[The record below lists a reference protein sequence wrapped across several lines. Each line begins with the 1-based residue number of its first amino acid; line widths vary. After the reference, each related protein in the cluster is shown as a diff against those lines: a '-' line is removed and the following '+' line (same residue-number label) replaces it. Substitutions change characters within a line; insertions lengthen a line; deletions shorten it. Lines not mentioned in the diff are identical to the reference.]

1 MNNFILL
8 VSSFLIDI
16 FNLDIFLYFLVG
28 FVVLLLIRLVLRL
41 ALG

>member
-1 MNNFILL
+1 MSNFILL
-8 VSSFLIDI
+8 VRSFMIDI

-28 FVVLLLIRLVLRL
+28 FIVLLLIRLVLRL